1 MLIKSILIVDDSST
15 DRLSLAEILVKVFK
29 QDLKILIAETGE
41 QAILI
46 AEAELPDLILMDIIM
61 PGMTGFQAT
70 RALSKNPKT
79 SHIPIIVCT
88 GKSQATDQAWALKMG
103 AKSCLAKPVVEVDL
117 IAGIEALD

>member
-15 DRLSLAEILVKVFK
+15 DRLFLAEMLVKVFN
-29 QDLKILIAETGE
+29 QDLKIFTAETGE
-41 QAILI
+41 KGIQI
-46 AEAELPDLILMDIIM
+46 AEIELPDLILMDIIM

-88 GKSQATDQAWALKMG
+88 GKSQATDQAWA
-103 AKSCLAKPVVEVDL
+103 VVQQ
-117 IAGIEALD
+117 

>member
-15 DRLSLAEILVKVFK
+15 DRLFLTEMLVKVFN
-29 QDLKILIAETGE
+29 QDLKILTAETGE
-41 QAILI
+41 KGIQI
-46 AEAELPDLILMDIIM
+46 AETELPDLILMDIVM

-103 AKSCLAKPVVEVDL
+103 AKSSLAKPIVQSEL
-117 IAGIEALD
+117 IASIEALG

>member
-15 DRLSLAEILVKVFK
+15 DRLSLAEMLVRAFN

-41 QAILI
+41 QGIVV
-46 AEAELPDLILMDIIM
+46 AETELPDLILMDIIM

-79 SHIPIIVCT
+79 AHIPIIVCT

-103 AKSCLAKPVVEVDL
+103 AKSCLAKPIIQAEL
-117 IAGIEALD
+117 MASIGALD

>member
-117 IAGIEALD
+117 VAGIEALD

>member
-15 DRLSLAEILVKVFK
+15 DRLSLAEMLVRVFN

-41 QAILI
+41 QGI
-46 AEAELPDLILMDIIM
+46 AVAETELPDLILMDIIM

-103 AKSCLAKPVVEVDL
+103 AKSCLSKPIIQADL
-117 IAGIEALD
+117 MASIEALN

>member
-103 AKSCLAKPVVEVDL
+103 AKSCLAKPVFEADL

>member
-15 DRLSLAEILVKVFK
+15 DRLFLAEMLVKVFN
-29 QDLKILIAETGE
+29 QDLKIFTAETGE
-41 QAILI
+41 KGIQI
-46 AEAELPDLILMDIIM
+46 AEIELPDLILMDIIM

-79 SHIPIIVCT
+79 AHIPIIVCT

-103 AKSCLAKPVVEVDL
+103 AKSCLAKPIIQAEL
-117 IAGIEALD
+117 MASIGALD